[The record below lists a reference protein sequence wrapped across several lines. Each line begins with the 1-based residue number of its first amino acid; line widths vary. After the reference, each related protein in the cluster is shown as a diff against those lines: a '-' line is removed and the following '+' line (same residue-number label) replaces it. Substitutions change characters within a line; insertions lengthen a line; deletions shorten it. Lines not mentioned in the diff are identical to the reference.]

1 MPLGQKV
8 ADLRFKRQPIAL
20 GLKILDRVAWLLL
33 FRALKDRLGLSRL
46 RSASTGGA
54 ALGPDVFRFF
64 HAIGVPLR
72 QIYGQTEISGISCI
86 HRGDDIQ
93 FHTVGKPIPGTEL
106 QISERGEVLS
116 RSPAVF
122 IGYYKNEE

>member
-1 MPLGQKV
+1 MSVGYRIADYRFERKPIPLKWRAFRWV
-8 ADLRFKRQPIAL
+8 VWLFFF
-20 GLKILDRVAWLLL
+20 RV
-33 FRALKDRLGLSRL
+33 LKDCLGLSRL
-46 RSASTGGA
+46 RSGSTGGA

-64 HAIGVPLR
+64 HALGVPLR

-106 QISERGEVLS
+106 QISDRGEILS
-116 RSPAVF
+116 RSAAVF
-122 IGYYKNEE
+122 SGYYK

>member
-1 MPLGQKV
+1 LMYELCMPVGTRV
-8 ADLRFKRQPIAL
+8 ADLRLQRQPVPLAWKTAWL
-20 GLKILDRVAWLLL
+20 LAWLLL

-46 RSASTGGA
+46 RSGSTGGA

-64 HAIGVPLR
+64 HALGVPLR

-93 FHTVGKPIPGTEL
+93 FHTVGKPIPGTEIR
-106 QISERGEVLS
+106 ISER
-116 RSPAVF
+116 
-122 IGYYKNEE
+122 